1 MKTKR
6 IKGRCE
12 ACALLAESTPLAV
25 RLRRLSERAE
35 AHADAL
41 DATVGTL
48 ADRFRA
54 RRYASIRRWRGI
66 AAALRRKAQ
75 DARSTVEYQCA
86 GCAARAAVGAAGMRA
101 WWEAGE
107 TGVLTVPERDDDGA
121 PTGYGIGYGWPDM
134 TLRPER
140 RGKANPADLL
150 DKYLHPANAI
160 EVRADWTHDKP
171 RTGVRGGMVVV
182 RCACGDR
189 YKAGLAHRCADGR
202 ITRAGNRKPETGA
215 HATPSQRGQAR
226 AVKASARAVAGVA
239 LNVADVMAR
248 ARASAV
254 IAGTEAGRE

>member
-1 MKTKR
+1 MRVKR

-12 ACALLAESTPLAV
+12 SCALLAESTPLAV

-48 ADRFRA
+48 ADRYRA

-101 WWEAGE
+101 WWMAGE
-107 TGVLTVPERDDDGA
+107 TGVFTTADGTGFGA
-121 PTGYGIGYGWPDM
+121 PDM
-134 TLRPER
+134 V
-140 RGKANPADLL
+140 L
-150 DKYLHPANAI
+150 DREPTPANAVPCRNI
-160 EVRADWTHDKP
+160 SGAPGWTHVQP
-171 RTGVRGGMVVV
+171 RAGTDGGVVV
-182 RCACGDR
+182 VTCACAER
-189 YKAGLAHRCADGR
+189 YVWGLAHRCADGR